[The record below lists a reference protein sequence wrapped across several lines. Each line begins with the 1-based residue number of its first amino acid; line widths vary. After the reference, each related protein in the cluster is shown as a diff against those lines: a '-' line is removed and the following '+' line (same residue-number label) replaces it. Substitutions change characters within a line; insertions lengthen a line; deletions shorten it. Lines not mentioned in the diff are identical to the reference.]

1 MKVNFEI
8 DKNVSETIIT
18 IKTNEVTDNINN
30 IMLYLENDY
39 NNNILGYLK
48 DEVYILK
55 KENIE
60 SIYTKG
66 NNLYAFSEGKE
77 YRLKERLYFYQEL
90 LKQNS
95 FVKISNSELINLSKV
110 KKVKLGLKGTILITF
125 ESNRETYCSR
135 RKIKDLK
142 EALNIK

>member
-1 MKVNFEI
+1 M
-8 DKNVSETIIT
+8 
-18 IKTNEVTDNINN
+18 EVTDNINN